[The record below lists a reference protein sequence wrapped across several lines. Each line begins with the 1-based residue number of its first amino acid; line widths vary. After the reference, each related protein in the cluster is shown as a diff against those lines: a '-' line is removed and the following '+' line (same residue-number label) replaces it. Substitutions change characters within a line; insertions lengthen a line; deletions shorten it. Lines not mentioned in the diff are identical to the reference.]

1 METDGTVHYIKK
13 SRIIC
18 KEYKNGPQL
27 KHKSAVEPLN
37 ELRKIAR
44 LRIKSYLQVAQMK
57 INFHSKEYV
66 VHFNFTY
73 LCCLI
78 ACKSKSHKLSN
89 RCYGVY

>member
-18 KEYKNGPQL
+18 KEYKNDPQL

-57 INFHSKEYV
+57 INFHSKEI
-66 VHFNFTY
+66 
-73 LCCLI
+73 CCALQFYI
-78 ACKSKSHKLSN
+78 SMLSN
-89 RCYGVY
+89 RV